1 MSSHRGCAELLNVG
15 TDLIAAL
22 SEEAS
27 LAARHKRRPG
37 DKLLALD
44 WAQARSRVD
53 ECGER
58 YFAMLETLGYP
69 NHKIRN
75 LLEV

>member
-1 MSSHRGCAELLNVG
+1 MPNDRGCAELLNVG
-15 TDLIAAL
+15 AQLIAAL

-27 LAARHKRRPG
+27 LAARLKRRPG

-44 WAQARSRVD
+44 WVEACRRVD
-53 ECGER
+53 EFGER
-58 YFAMLETLGYP
+58 YFAVLETLGYP
-69 NHKIRN
+69 DHKIRT